1 MSVQGISANANPY
14 LSSTQ
19 SSSSNIG
26 SDFQSLAAALQSGN
40 LQSAQSAFS
49 QIQSLMQA
57 SQGTTGQQ
65 ASVQQSQFGKDFA
78 ALGKA
83 LQSGDLNGAQAA
95 LKKLAQDMQST
106 SKTHRHHHHHGG
118 GAPSQSTTASTTGI
132 TAPIGSTSS
141 SGSNVNVL
149 V

>member
-1 MSVQGISANANPY
+1 M
-14 LSSTQ
+14 
-19 SSSSNIG
+19 G

-65 ASVQQSQFGKDFA
+65 ASGQQSQFSTDFA

-83 LQSGDLNGAQAA
+83 LQSGDLSGAQAA

-118 GAPSQSTTASTTGI
+118 GAPSQSTTASTTGV
-132 TAPIGSTSS
+132 TAPIGSTGS